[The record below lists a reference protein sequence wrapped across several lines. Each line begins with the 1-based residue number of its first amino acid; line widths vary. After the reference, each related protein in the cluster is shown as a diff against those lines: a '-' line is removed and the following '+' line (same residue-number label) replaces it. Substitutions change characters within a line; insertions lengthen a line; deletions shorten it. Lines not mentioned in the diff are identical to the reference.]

1 MKSLPAVVDAV
12 SVVEFFQEDVL
23 PDWIPA
29 STAVFDRPMGRPPS
43 LRVQDTLPLPRTRA
57 QWRVAADMP
66 PPRQV
71 RTHVCPHEGT
81 HLLAE
86 CFVLRTELELHSSN
100 LLSEHL
106 SKSEVLFY

>member
-43 LRVQDTLPLPRTRA
+43 LRVQDTLPLAHILA
-57 QWRVAADMP
+57 QWRVAAAMP

-71 RTHVCPHEGT
+71 RRNVCPHEGT
-81 HLLAE
+81 DLLAGR
-86 CFVLRTELELHSSN
+86 FVLDR
-100 LLSEHL
+100 
-106 SKSEVLFY
+106 KSTRLNSTHV